1 MEKINLSEAEKAEL
15 KRLHKSLKDGKSR
28 DKLKAILMLDAGY
41 TNIEIAAVLLL
52 DENTITEWKK
62 KYLERE
68 NTTKWLFHSCQGYAG
83 KLTEIEL
90 KTVSQFVEENL
101 IGDSKQVQKFISENM
116 GKTYT
121 VNGVIELLKRLDFRY
136 KQTTLIPAKQNPE
149 IQKEFKE
156 TYEEFSRNLK
166 IDETILFLDAVHP
179 QHNTKC
185 SYAWIKVGQQK
196 QIKSNSGRKRLN
208 ILGAYDPFTQEIV
221 FDENDTINGESV
233 IQFFQKI
240 EAQYPNKASIFIVA
254 DQAPYFKCQE
264 VKKYLETSKIELI
277 PLPTYSPNL
286 NLIERL
292 WKFMRKRVIN
302 NLYYEKFKDFKEA
315 VFNFLKTDSP
325 EFKQALR
332 QFIGLKLHL
341 LEHS

>member
-1 MEKINLSEAEKAEL
+1 
-15 KRLHKSLKDGKSR
+15 
-28 DKLKAILMLDAGY
+28 
-41 TNIEIAAVLLL
+41 
-52 DENTITEWKK
+52 
-62 KYLERE
+62 
-68 NTTKWLFHSCQGYAG
+68 
-83 KLTEIEL
+83 
-90 KTVSQFVEENL
+90 
-101 IGDSKQVQKFISENM
+101 M
-116 GKTYT
+116 G
-121 VNGVIELLKRLDFRY
+121 
-136 KQTTLIPAKQNPE
+136 
-149 IQKEFKE
+149 
-156 TYEEFSRNLK
+156 
-166 IDETILFLDAVHP
+166 IDETILFLYAVHP

-185 SYAWIKVGQQK
+185 SYAWIKIGQQK